1 MAVWSEF
8 FFHTL
13 PSYSKLKFKAIV
25 PKYTT
30 AVVQHTGASFVG
42 ILHLYYYHTLL
53 FFKYTKIPQGV
64 PLGNFLWIIL

>member
-1 MAVWSEF
+1 MAVLSEF

-30 AVVQHTGASFVG
+30 AVVQHTGVSFAG
-42 ILHLYYYHTLL
+42 ILHLYYYHTPL
-53 FFKYTKIPQGV
+53 F
-64 PLGNFLWIIL
+64 